1 MIKIVL
7 FALLTTVALAR
18 VENDV
23 SLTLGYNNF
32 SDDDE
37 HLLYDDVAF
46 YGVRAGAIVDD
57 TYGVQVGFEQTQSA
71 NCQDL
76 TLRRY
81 YVNGILQTRLVNGL
95 KPYAVATLGYETS
108 DKEYR
113 PSQTF
118 LGLGGGLKYQFSN
131 RANVFLETRALK
143 SMDSKNIAWASTLGL
158 GYTFNTAPILQ
169 ESPAVQKVAQKAPA
183 KAALRPIRI
192 QKQERPIQENVFY
205 AEPEAVAPK
214 RVLVESVKHTTTS
227 TKHGYFIQTAAL
239 TSSSSAP
246 YIAKLRRHGF
256 HNVSVKKVAAS
267 KLVVVGPYKS
277 RASATRALSNVKNI
291 SAGAFIKRF

>member
-23 SLTLGYNNF
+23 SLTLGYNDF
-32 SDDDE
+32 TDDDE

-57 TYGVQVGFEQTQSA
+57 TYGVQVGYEETQSA

-76 TLRRY
+76 TLQRY
-81 YVNGILQTRLVNGL
+81 YVNGILQTRLANGL
-95 KPYAVATLGYETS
+95 KPYGVATLGYETS

-118 LGLGGGLKYQFSN
+118 LGLGGGLKYNFSN
-131 RANVFLETRALK
+131 HANVFLETRALK
-143 SMDSKNIAWASTLGL
+143 SMDSKNIAWATTLGL
-158 GYTFNTAPILQ
+158 GYTFDTAPILQ
-169 ESPAVQKVAQKAPA
+169 ESATVQKVVPKAPT
-183 KAALRPIRI
+183 KAMIKPQRI
-192 QKQERPIQENVFY
+192 KQVAPIQTNVFY
-205 AEPEAVAPK
+205 TTQEAITPQRVVRAK
-214 RVLVESVKHTTTS
+214 RA
-227 TKHGYFIQTAAL
+227 KHGYFVQIAAL
-239 TSSSSAP
+239 NSSSSAP

-256 HNVSVKKVAAS
+256 RNVSVKRVERR
-267 KLVVVGPYKS
+267 KLVLVGPYKS
-277 RASATRALSNVKNI
+277 RASATRALANLRNI
-291 SAGAFIKRF
+291 SDGAFIKRF